1 VERLTVPA
9 WIIRTLYLK
18 ALVISKFFLFSC
30 IRKAQAHFRISD
42 FVKPRDKAAWAPML
56 APVAGTDRI
65 DLNLL
70 DSALRNP
77 GDISIPLTR
86 IQAATRTP
94 SLSAAVHISPNAVE
108 ELLHPNV
115 VTISTAFDWNM
126 DVNQKICYSRANQAE
141 RIQVT
146 EKERRFASQANS
158 PISIEA
164 FDAAVRYIIFSR
176 NVG

>member
-1 VERLTVPA
+1 
-9 WIIRTLYLK
+9 
-18 ALVISKFFLFSC
+18 
-30 IRKAQAHFRISD
+30 
-42 FVKPRDKAAWAPML
+42 ML

-70 DSALRNP
+70 DSALRNN
-77 GDISIPLTR
+77 GDISIPLSR
-86 IQAATRTP
+86 IQAVSRTP
-94 SLSAAVHISPNAVE
+94 PLSAAVHISPNVVE

-126 DVNQKICYSRANQAE
+126 DVNQKICYSRANQEE
-141 RIQVT
+141 RIQLT

-158 PISIEA
+158 PISVEA
-164 FDAAVRYIIFSR
+164 FEVAVRYIIFSR